1 MREIE
6 DHEFT
11 GRSSVH
17 KGKHLQCLVRWLGK
31 RGYNHYDLAN
41 MIGVSPTVA
50 HAIWKRC
57 LNIDNHGK
65 IESRLNGEFPKL
77 ASLKGIA
84 PELTEGLSPEEF
96 VRKQR
101 DW

>member
-17 KGKHLQCLVRWLGK
+17 KGKHLRCLVRWLGK

-41 MIGVSPTVA
+41 RIGVSPTVA
-50 HAIWKRC
+50 HAICRRY
-57 LNIDNHGK
+57 LNIEDPCK
-65 IESRLNGEFPKL
+65 IGSQLKEEFPKL